1 MTKAIQTLNGFV
13 PLATRVSILVDA
25 AVRTVRKLADDRAR
39 AQRAAILAGL
49 PRQRLSE
56 LRALYTKRHP
66 VRSQVNRAA
75 RPAFE
80 HRAVYDQLRMR
91 HSAKR

>member
-1 MTKAIQTLNGFV
+1 MTKAIQTLNGFG
-13 PLATRVSILVDA
+13 PLASRVSILVDA

-56 LRALYTKRHP
+56 LRALYTEEAIP
-66 VRSQVNRAA
+66 VRSQVQPRCSVGFRAPRCV
-75 RPAFE
+75 RPTT
-80 HRAVYDQLRMR
+80 Q
-91 HSAKR
+91 

>member
-25 AVRTVRKLADDRAR
+25 AVRTVRKLADDGAR
-39 AQRAAILAGL
+39 AQRAATLAGL

-56 LRALYTKRHP
+56 LRALYTEEAIP

-80 HRAVYDQLRMR
+80 HRAVYDPLR
-91 HSAKR
+91 SET